1 MPRKRLEPPKMRDG
15 VVASLLG
22 SSGEK
27 AATTVPL
34 SQINL
39 PSCQPRRYF
48 DPDKMA
54 QLVKSIKEHG
64 ILEPLLVRPMESGSY
79 ELVAGERRLRAAQ
92 ELNLSEV
99 PVISKNLTDNEALQV
114 SLMENLQREDL
125 NPVEETTAVLELL
138 VLSLDSSRDDVVA
151 LLNLAANAKKRGQE
165 LTDNVIRQLEQ
176 VESVLGTVGRFN
188 AESFRVNR
196 LPLLNLPAD
205 VLEVLREGR
214 LEFTKARAIA
224 RVKDETQR
232 AELLKVAISENL
244 SLHEIKQRIQ
254 ALQSEA
260 PTTENTFTQRYS
272 LLGKKLKKADVWS
285 DPKKQKRLEKLLT
298 QLEQLLED

>member
-22 SSGEK
+22 QSVEK
-27 AATTVPL
+27 PATTVPL
-34 SQINL
+34 SQIHL
-39 PSCQPRRYF
+39 PDCQPRRYF

-54 QLVKSIKEHG
+54 HLVKSILEHG
-64 ILEPLLVRPMESGSY
+64 ILEPLLVRPIESGGY
-79 ELVAGERRLRAAQ
+79 ELVAGERRLRAAR
-92 ELNLSEV
+92 ELNLEEV
-99 PVISKNLTDNEALQV
+99 PVISRNLTDKEALQV

-125 NPVEETTAVLELL
+125 NPLEETTAVLELL

-151 LLNLAANAKKRGQE
+151 LLNQAANAKKRGQE

-176 VESVLGTVGRFN
+176 VEAVLGTVGRFN

-205 VLEVLREGR
+205 VLEVLHQGR

-244 SLHEIKQRIQ
+244 SLNEIKLQIQ

-260 PTTENTFTQRYS
+260 PMPENTFSQRYS

-285 DPKKQKRLEKLLT
+285 DPKKQKRVEKLLT